1 MCKSLKQQKI
11 VFNFEFAKVFTVIY
25 LKDGVYITCTDEL
38 ISINHF
44 SYTCIMNL
52 EHKSSGGLS
61 LMMQLFALERD
72 SALRFFN

>member
-1 MCKSLKQQKI
+1 M
-11 VFNFEFAKVFTVIY
+11 FTVVY

-52 EHKSSGGLS
+52 DHKSSGGLS

-72 SALRFFN
+72 SALRFFNGWKDTISYTSLELNGTK